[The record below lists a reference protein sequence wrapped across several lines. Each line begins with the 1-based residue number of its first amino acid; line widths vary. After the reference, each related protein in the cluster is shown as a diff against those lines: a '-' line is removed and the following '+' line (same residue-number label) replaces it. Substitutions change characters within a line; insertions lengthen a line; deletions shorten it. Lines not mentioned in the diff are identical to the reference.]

1 MSVHLKAT
9 GLDNEDLSRLQEEID
24 KIPNL
29 VDAIQEHLPG
39 EDDVVILGDFNLSP
53 DTQGRLLIYS
63 GFHLKPQCLEHQW
76 LVYHG

>member
-24 KIPNL
+24 KMPKL

-39 EDDVVILGDFNLSP
+39 EDDIMVLGDFNLSP
-53 DTQGRLLIYS
+53 NTEGRVLCAQFLLIHIYTYLISYS
-63 GFHLKPQCLEHQW
+63 E
-76 LVYHG
+76 